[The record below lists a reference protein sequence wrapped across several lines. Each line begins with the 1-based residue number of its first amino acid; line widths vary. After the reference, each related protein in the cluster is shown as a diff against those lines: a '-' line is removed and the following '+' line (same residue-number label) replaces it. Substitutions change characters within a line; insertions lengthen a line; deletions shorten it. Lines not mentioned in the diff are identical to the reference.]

1 MPTPPAIS
9 MTADDLASLKKSL
22 ATLANVMAA
31 SSGNRPLLNDFE
43 AAAWLGYRG
52 TEKGAKD
59 YMLWLRKN
67 TTLRS
72 VKLNKH
78 RRWRMSDLEKFADSL
93 PEKELPA
100 TRKPRLQK
108 SA

>member
-1 MPTPPAIS
+1 MSTPPAIS
-9 MTADDLASLKKSL
+9 MTADDLASIKRSL
-22 ATLANVMAA
+22 ETLANVMAA
-31 SSGNRPLLNDFE
+31 SSGNRPLLNDGE

-52 TEKGAKD
+52 SDAKS
-59 YMLWLRKN
+59 YMIWLRKN

-78 RRWRMSDLEKFADSL
+78 RRWRMSDLEKLVTEL
-93 PEKELPA
+93 PEKELAPA
-100 TRKPRLQK
+100 RKPRLQK